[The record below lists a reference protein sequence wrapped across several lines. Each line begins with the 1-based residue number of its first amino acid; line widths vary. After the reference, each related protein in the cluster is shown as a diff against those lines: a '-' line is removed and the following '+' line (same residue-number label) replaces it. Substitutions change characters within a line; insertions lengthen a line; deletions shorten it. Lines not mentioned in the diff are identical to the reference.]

1 MTSMRELLSI
11 LGHEL
16 RVMLTRRIWMGGFAG
31 HSARGALILVLAI
44 VYVVVAGVW
53 KGVMG

>member
-1 MTSMRELLSI
+1 MRELLSI
-11 LGHEL
+11 LCHEL